1 MKIPSTRAL
10 ALLLSLCLCPAAA
23 LAQDSPERPIP
34 SESDA
39 LDRGQAIDRRDAI
52 VVPPTF
58 ASVFRSSAGDL
69 RSLPTWANFSVL
81 AGGLASAGAFLR
93 SDESVSARLSTARW
107 ADGTFGASSLSGQ
120 FALHAAAGLAFYRIG
135 RGAASPHLAV
145 FGADLVRA
153 QILAQGTTQALKVTI
168 GRTRPDGTSHS
179 FPSGHSSTM
188 FATATVLQGHY
199 GWKAGVPAYA
209 AAAYVA
215 AGRIQTRRH
224 YLSDV
229 AFGAALGVVAGRTV
243 TIGRGRA
250 TFSMVP
256 IATDEGAGIGLT
268 LVR

>member
-1 MKIPSTRAL
+1 MRIASTRAL
-10 ALLLSLCLCPAAA
+10 ALLCSLCLSPALAR
-23 LAQDSPERPIP
+23 AQDSPQRPIP
-34 SESDA
+34 SQA
-39 LDRGQAIDRRDAI
+39 NAIDRGEAIDQPGAI
-52 VVPPTF
+52 VVLPTIGDL
-58 ASVFRSSAGDL
+58 FRSSVRDL
-69 RSLPTWANFSVL
+69 RSLPSWANASVL
-81 AGGLASAGAFLR
+81 AGGLASAGALLR
-93 SDESVSARLSTARW
+93 ADDRLSDRLSTARW
-107 ADGTFGASSLSGQ
+107 ADGAFDATALTGQ

-135 RGAASPHLAV
+135 RGSASPQLAI

-153 QILAQGTTQALKVTI
+153 QILAQGTTQAIKITI

-188 FATATVLQGHY
+188 FATATVLQNHF
-199 GWKAGVPAYA
+199 GWKAGLPAYA

-229 AFGAALGVVAGRTV
+229 AFGAALGFVAGRTV
-243 TIGRGRA
+243 TIGRGGA

-256 IATDEGAGIGLT
+256 IATDTGAGIGLT

>member
-10 ALLLSLCLCPAAA
+10 ALLVSLCLCPAAA
-23 LAQDSPERPIP
+23 RAQDSPQRPIP
-34 SESDA
+34 SASDA
-39 LDRGQAIDRRDAI
+39 LERGQTVDQRDA
-52 VVPPTF
+52 VVLPPTF
-58 ASVFRSSAGDL
+58 GSVFRSSARDL
-69 RSLPTWANFSVL
+69 RSLPTWTNLSVL
-81 AGGLASAGAFLR
+81 AGGFASAGAFLR
-93 SDESVSARLSTARW
+93 SDERVSARLSTARW
-107 ADGTFGASSLSGQ
+107 ADGTFDAAALSGQ
-120 FALHAAAGLAFYRIG
+120 FALHAAAGLALYRIG
-135 RGAASPHLAV
+135 RGAASPRVAV

-153 QILAQGTTQALKVTI
+153 QILAQGTTQALKMAI

-188 FATATVLQGHY
+188 FASATVLQGHF

-229 AFGAALGVVAGRTV
+229 TFGAALGVVAGRTV

-250 TFSMVP
+250 RFSMVP
-256 IATDEGAGIGLT
+256 LATDEGAGIGLT